1 MNEGKT
7 TLYSIIVFYFSISRK
22 EALMNIH
29 RYKCITY
36 NKISQDQQG
45 PALGREKGTLT
56 TEERKQDIEERR
68 EP

>member
-7 TLYSIIVFYFSISRK
+7 TLYSITVFCFNISRQ
-22 EALMNIH
+22 EAFQNIQ
-29 RYKCITY
+29 RYRSITY

-56 TEERKQDIEERR
+56 TEKRRRYIEEKK
-68 EP
+68 P